1 MALIRLKGAYAR
13 EIAALGVDV
22 EPGESVDVPDDLA
35 YSLCEQVDVW
45 ERVEV
50 AAPPKRSA
58 KADDNDPPAGE
69 ED

>member
-22 EPGESVDVPDDLA
+22 EPGEPVDVPDDLA
-35 YSLCEQVDVW
+35 ASLCEQVDVW

-50 AAPPKRSA
+50 AAPTKRSA
-58 KADDNDPPAGE
+58 KADDDPPAGE
-69 ED
+69 EE